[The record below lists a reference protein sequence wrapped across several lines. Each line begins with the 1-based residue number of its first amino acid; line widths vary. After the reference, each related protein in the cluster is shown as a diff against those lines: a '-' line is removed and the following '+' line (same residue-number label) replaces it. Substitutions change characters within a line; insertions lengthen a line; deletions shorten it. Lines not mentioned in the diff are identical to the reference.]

1 MADLNEVML
10 TLGRVLEGVERLRD
24 DFNEEKRSAA
34 VSRKAIYEKHD
45 ELTAELSE
53 MRLDVGITGQIN
65 AQVREEVKAL
75 GEKVAQH
82 KAEIQPSIEDWRK
95 IKNLGLGITGILA
108 IGGLS
113 VGAML
118 TMGLDAVKALLRQWI
133 G

>member
-1 MADLNEVML
+1 MH
-10 TLGRVLEGVERLRD
+10 ER
-24 DFNEEKRSAA
+24 
-34 VSRKAIYEKHD
+34 HD
-45 ELTAELSE
+45 ELASDLSNL
-53 MRLDVGITGQIN
+53 RLDVGITGQIN

-75 GEKVAQH
+75 GERVAQH

-118 TMGLDAVKALLRQWI
+118 TMGLDAVKSLLRQWI

>member
-1 MADLNEVML
+1 MRE
-10 TLGRVLEGVERLRD
+10 
-24 DFNEEKRSAA
+24 DFTEEKRSAA
-34 VSRKAIYEKHD
+34 SSRKAMHERHD
-45 ELTAELSE
+45 ELASDLSNL
-53 MRLDVGITGQIN
+53 RLDVGITGQIN

-118 TMGLDAVKALLRQWI
+118 TMGLDAVKSLLRQWI